1 MLSKRGI
8 KALKN
13 IVPGNDVGTSVNQMK
28 NNLVDFNP
36 IAYHGGSLIPKNL
49 MKKISSVGKEA
60 IKIGAP
66 IAKKFAKEAIMKYA
80 LPALEDAIEVA
91 PEAAL
96 IAAGRKRVIKKKA
109 APPSI
114 KGGAAIP
121 ATLSRWVKHVK
132 EYQAKHNCSYG
143 DALKLSSSSYKKE
156 KK

>member
-60 IKIGAP
+60 VKIGAP

-80 LPALEDAIEVA
+80 LPALEEAVAVA

-96 IAAGRKRVIKKKA
+96 VAAQVVI
-109 APPSI
+109 
-114 KGGAAIP
+114 
-121 ATLSRWVKHVK
+121 V
-132 EYQAKHNCSYG
+132 
-143 DALKLSSSSYKKE
+143 
-156 KK
+156 

>member
-1 MLSKRGI
+1 MLSKKGS

-60 IKIGAP
+60 VKIGAP
-66 IAKKFAKEAIMKYA
+66 IAKKFATQAITKYV
-80 LPALEDAIEVA
+80 LPALEEAVAVA

-96 IAAGRKRVIKKKA
+96 IAAGRKRSIKKKA
-109 APPSI
+109 VPPSI
-114 KGGAAIP
+114 KGGSSIP
-121 ATLSRWVKHVK
+121 TALSRWVKHVK

-143 DALKLSSSSYKKE
+143 DALKLSSSSYKK
-156 KK
+156 